1 MSASKGWR
9 VKAVIQGSPVKEE
22 MQGSPAV
29 AAQTTFYT
37 RSFPVVDTLGVV
49 TDDEDEVTVY
59 VDDVAKD
66 SADFT
71 LTGAL
76 GKIVFGVAPGVDK
89 VITISYSYKHTVAYG
104 FGGEITIEGGLEEI
118 HVWGLR
124 TPKEILEGAVRIRGS
139 LERYF
144 VSRDFVGKVVPDP
157 DGDVGQPA
165 FYLYIYPLGEIVGKP
180 YYALGGVKFDPWT
193 LTLPD
198 PDTVITERLGWMAT
212 SVTPGT
218 VSA

>member
-9 VKAVIQGSPVKEE
+9 IKAVIQGSPQGEE
-22 MQGSPAV
+22 MQGSPSQ

-37 RSFPVVDTLGVV
+37 RSFPVVDALGVV

-59 VDDVAKD
+59 VDGVAQL
-66 SADFT
+66 STDFT
-71 LTGAL
+71 LTGAT
-76 GKIVFGVAPGVDK
+76 GKIVFNTAPGADK
-89 VITISYSYKHTVAYG
+89 EITIDYSYKHTIAYG
-104 FGGEITIEGGLEEI
+104 FSGEITIEGGLEEI

-124 TPKEILEGAVRIRGS
+124 TPKEILEGAVKIKGS

-157 DGDVGQPA
+157 DGDIGQPD
-165 FYLYIYPLGEIVGKP
+165 FFLYIYPLGEIVGKP
-180 YYALGGVKFDPWT
+180 YFSLGGVKFDPWA

-198 PDTVITERLGWMAT
+198 PDTPVTERLGWMAT

-218 VSA
+218 VT